1 MPEGRIE
8 RALMFTIIVL
18 IVFVV
23 FGLLEKLVNSGL
35 AHVSGA
41 MNIIM

>member
-1 MPEGRIE
+1 
-8 RALMFTIIVL
+8 
-18 IVFVV
+18 V